1 MTARDLFQRLEDQYA
16 MRLPF
21 VAYKKPREKNVN
33 VIFQDDAQLHE
44 ATTFEESGFIFAPF
58 EKGKKRIIILG
69 KPLEADFDFTANFI
83 EKTTDFKPDLA
94 VLEEERQKHMRLV
107 KKAID
112 EIKSSDLQKVVLSR
126 KQIADNAK
134 DPLLL
139 FKALVNS
146 YPDAFTYIFFHPKI
160 GVWLGA
166 TPETLLSVN
175 GLRFKTMALAGTQA
189 ISENQEVSWGNKET
203 EEQQLVADDI
213 VKNLEALP
221 IKKLTV
227 AERETIRAGNV
238 LHLRTLI
245 SGVMQAANQQV
256 EQIITTLHPTPAV
269 CGLPRDTAASF
280 IQQYEGYD
288 REFYT
293 GFLGELNLEKENYRS
308 HNRRNTENLAYKSI
322 KKSTDLYV
330 NLRCMQYV
338 EKQVFIYVGGGI
350 TRDSVPEK
358 EWDETV
364 AKAQT
369 MLRVLS
375 RS

>member
-1 MTARDLFQRLEDQYA
+1 MQKILYFSL
-16 MRLPF
+16 
-21 VAYKKPREKNVN
+21 
-33 VIFQDDAQLHE
+33 
-44 ATTFEESGFIFAPF
+44 
-58 EKGKKRIIILG
+58 KRWSIHI
-69 KPLEADFDFTANFI
+69 
-83 EKTTDFKPDLA
+83 
-94 VLEEERQKHMRLV
+94 QM
-107 KKAID
+107 
-112 EIKSSDLQKVVLSR
+112 LS
-126 KQIADNAK
+126 
-134 DPLLL
+134 P
-139 FKALVNS
+139 
-146 YPDAFTYIFFHPKI
+146 IFFHPKI

-322 KKSTDLYV
+322 KNQLIFT
-330 NLRCMQYV
+330 
-338 EKQVFIYVGGGI
+338 
-350 TRDSVPEK
+350 
-358 EWDETV
+358 
-364 AKAQT
+364 
-369 MLRVLS
+369 
-375 RS
+375 